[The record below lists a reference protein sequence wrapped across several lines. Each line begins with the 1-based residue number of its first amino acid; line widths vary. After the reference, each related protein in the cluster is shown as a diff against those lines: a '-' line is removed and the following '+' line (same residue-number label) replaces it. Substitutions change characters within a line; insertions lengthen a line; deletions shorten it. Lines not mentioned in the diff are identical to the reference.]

1 MTLTASV
8 HDNQRRLPN
17 TRRLLRAPSAV
28 VSVDLAAAG
37 STQARLAV
45 AHAALSALLHWF
57 GVAQADELAADGTIF
72 TYRWGEN
79 PSDIERWATSW
90 NVASQLHPPLT
101 GR

>member
-1 MTLTASV
+1 LTLTASV

-45 AHAALSALLHWF
+45 THAALSALLHWF
-57 GVAQADELAADGTIF
+57 GVAQADELAADGTII
-72 TYRWGEN
+72 THRWGET
-79 PSDIERWATSW
+79 PSEIERWANSW
-90 NVASQLHPPLT
+90 DVASQLHPPLT